1 MGTEVRIAKNLIE
14 FSGGTYLGNVSV
26 VRINTVLNKDYFKD
40 VESVYEVSKNNNPI
54 KHKILTAFDI

>member
-54 KHKILTAFDI
+54 F